1 MPEAFSI
8 TAEAIAEERVRV
20 GDDLDQ
26 FDIGRV
32 IKKDHLELRG
42 MGPQDVHLRILVVSV
57 EHNVD
62 HAALADTMN
71 LSLIHI

>member
-8 TAEAIAEERVRV
+8 TAEAIAEERARV
-20 GDDLDQ
+20 GDDLDR

-32 IKKDHLELRG
+32 IKKDELELRSL
-42 MGPQDVHLRILVVSV
+42 GPQDLHLRILAVSV

-62 HAALADTMN
+62 HAALADTTN
-71 LSLIHI
+71 IAEARG